1 MRTSENESEKAG
13 LISGKIINGWW
24 RIWVVISCIWI
35 IFAVVYSV
43 AGWIDEGLNKDTAK
57 HHQIYQQLDYTNKS
71 IVFEI
76 ESQAPA
82 TDIQRVEIINE
93 DIIIPFKPGIAEN
106 KMLEFADLYCKIGN
120 QIQSGNR
127 TKYILIALTFLI
139 LPPFLIAA
147 IGVSVGW
154 IVKGFKNN

>member
-1 MRTSENESEKAG
+1 MSTFENESGKAE
-13 LISGKIINGWW
+13 LKSGKIINGWW

-71 IVFEI
+71 MVFEI
-76 ESQAPA
+76 ENQAPA

-139 LPPFLIAA
+139 IPPITLYIL
-147 IGVSVGW
+147 GVSIAW
-154 IVKGFKNN
+154 IIIGFKS

>member
-1 MRTSENESEKAG
+1 MSISEE
-13 LISGKIINGWW
+13 GKIKFIVVTANKLNGWW
-24 RIWVVISCIWI
+24 RIWIVASVIWI
-35 IFAVVYSV
+35 VFAISYAI
-43 AGWIDEGLNKDTAK
+43 AGWFDEGLNKETAK
-57 HHQIYQQLDYTNKS
+57 HYQIYQQLDYTNKS

-127 TKYILIALTFLI
+127 IKYISIALTFLI
-139 LPPFLIAA
+139 IPPITLSILGISIA
-147 IGVSVGW
+147 W
-154 IVKGFKNN
+154 IIKGFKS

>member
-1 MRTSENESEKAG
+1 MNTSQIQSEK
-13 LISGKIINGWW
+13 LDLKSKKKINGWW
-24 RIWVVISCIWI
+24 RLWVVFSCIWI
-35 IFAVVYSV
+35 IFATTYAV
-43 AGWIDEGLNKDTAK
+43 AGWFDEGLNKETAK

-127 TKYILIALTFLI
+127 IKYISIALTFLI
-139 LPPFLIAA
+139 IPPITLSILGISIA
-147 IGVSVGW
+147 W
-154 IVKGFKNN
+154 IIKGFKS